1 MRIISGQF
9 KGRIL
14 KTPHGNKTHPMS
26 EKIRGAIFNALG
38 DIKNLKIL
46 DAYSGTGAIAI
57 EAESNGADYIV
68 SIDSSKEA
76 MRVIKNNLASVNS
89 QKIKPIN
96 ANVSSWSDNNEFVE
110 FDIVICDP
118 PYDGVQTKIL
128 YKLERHVKDGGLFI
142 LSLPPGIIYNTG
154 LNLILEKDYNDAVIR
169 FYRKA
174 K

>member
-1 MRIISGQF
+1 MRIISGKY

-14 KTPHGNKTHPMS
+14 KAPHGNKTHPMS

-38 DIKNLKIL
+38 DISGLTIL
-46 DAYSGTGAIAI
+46 DAFSGTGAIAI

-76 MRVIKNNLASVNS
+76 IRAIKNNLTSVNS

-96 ANVSSWSDNNEFVE
+96 ANVSSWSDKNEFIK

-118 PYDGVQTKIL
+118 PYDDVQTKIL
-128 YKLERHVKDGGLFI
+128 NKLERHVKDGSLFI
-142 LSLPPGIIYNTG
+142 LSLPPSIIYDTG
-154 LNLILEKDYNDAVIR
+154 LNLIQEKDYNDAVIR